1 MKLTYDLAE
10 LVECQLTGSC
20 SVTCGGGVRTCNRIC
35 NNGVFGV
42 NKECPASQELNSENC
57 NPSECRKFQ
66 VSYVKINKD
75 LQFFPLNDVKLNWW
89 TVKSKDLVLVNVA
102 EACDFVHEFVT
113 TELLAL
119 VWNVQLTKKLNLWD
133 VTNIN
138 VGTLS

>member
-1 MKLTYDLAE
+1 
-10 LVECQLTGSC
+10 
-20 SVTCGGGVRTCNRIC
+20 
-35 NNGVFGV
+35 
-42 NKECPASQELNSENC
+42 
-57 NPSECRKFQ
+57 